1 MNKYLASFLLL
12 VSLPIYSRV
21 MVEVGLP
28 DTQQPPFFI
37 DASQGLALD
46 ITHALNDIQ
55 QDYLFVSKLYPIKR
69 LHSKVQG
76 KSLHIVALQ
85 DEIWF
90 PGLSLRSSACVL
102 YESKERFIA
111 LKTKAKDQTYFDS
124 ITTKKILAVAGFH
137 YNFANNINDEEWLKG
152 QFDIAFSSNQYVVIQ
167 GILRGR
173 GDIGITSSASL
184 AYLAVTNPQAY
195 NKLLISERVDRHNQR
210 RYLLFQ
216 NSPIDSDK
224 LDQLLAKLYRSG
236 VLATL
241 FSKYGLPTPNCALD
255 APRASADYVGNPS
268 KQGT

>member
-1 MNKYLASFLLL
+1 MNKYLASFFLL

-76 KSLHIVALQ
+76 KSLHIVAFQ

-90 PGLSLRSSACVL
+90 PGLPLRTSACVL
-102 YESKERFIA
+102 YESRERFIA
-111 LKTKAKDQTYFDS
+111 LKSKAKDQTYFDS
-124 ITTKKILAVAGFH
+124 IETKKILAVAVFH

-152 QFDIAFSSNQYVVIQ
+152 QFDIALSSNQYVVIQ

-173 GDIGITSSASL
+173 GDVGIISSASL
-184 AYLAVTNPQAY
+184 AYLRMTNPQDY
-195 NKLLISERVDRHNQR
+195 DKLLVSERVDRYNQR
-210 RYLLFQ
+210 RYLLFE

-224 LDQLLAKLYRSG
+224 LNQLLATLYRSG
-236 VLATL
+236 VMEKL
-241 FSKYGLPTPNCALD
+241 FSKYGLP
-255 APRASADYVGNPS
+255 APDCSQHPV
-268 KQGT
+268 